1 MRVKQLL
8 DYLKDLNPKA
18 SVELL
23 TQNKDGEDVWYEVQ
37 DVWSDHLDEN
47 VYLEFGIDEDYRET
61 DGTTT
66 EEV

>member
-23 TQNKDGEDVWYEVQ
+23 TQNKDGEDVWHEVQ
-37 DVWSDHLDEN
+37 DKRRAT
-47 VYLEFGIDEDYRET
+47 I
-61 DGTTT
+61 
-66 EEV
+66 EEYIHGKKEV

>member
-23 TQNKDGEDVWYEVQ
+23 TQNKDGEDVWHEVQ

-47 VYLEFGIDEDYRET
+47 VYLEFGIEDYRET
-61 DGTTT
+61 DGTTE